1 MTTRLTAALLVLT
14 LAACPAPRPA
24 AVKSAASQPSTAPAA
39 AAQDSDAPDPE
50 DGAEEDDQDLFAAGA
65 DALAVDDS
73 DGSLSLRSRLKLEKM
88 TTDMVVVEL
97 SSRVDEAFP
106 RCAFLGKV
114 LREATSKKKALRL
127 LGRGRTYRFVP
138 ALRRAAGGEL
148 DLAHEA
154 TRLNLG
160 ACYHAP
166 GTKLVIRVGG
176 VDRAAKTFSAALIK
190 LK

>member
-1 MTTRLTAALLVLT
+1 MKSSLTAAVLVAA
-14 LAACPAPRPA
+14 LAGCPAPRPA
-24 AVKSAASQPSTAPAA
+24 TVVSPASQPASLPADEDASA
-39 AAQDSDAPDPE
+39 AMDSDDADT
-50 DGAEEDDQDLFAAGA
+50 DADDQDLFAAGA
-65 DALAVDDS
+65 AEALAVDDS
-73 DGSLSLRSRLKLEKM
+73 DGSVSLRSRLKLEKM
-88 TTDMVVVEL
+88 TPDMVVVQL
-97 SSRVDEAFP
+97 VARVGEAFP

-114 LREATSKKKALRL
+114 LREATSKVKHLRL

-138 ALRRAAGGEL
+138 ALRRAGGQL